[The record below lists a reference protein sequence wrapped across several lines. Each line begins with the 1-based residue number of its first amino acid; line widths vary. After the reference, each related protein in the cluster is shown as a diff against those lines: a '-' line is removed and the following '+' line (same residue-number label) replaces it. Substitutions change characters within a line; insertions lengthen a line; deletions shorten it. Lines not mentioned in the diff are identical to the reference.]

1 MITWTEEELNA
12 IFQSE
17 EFIQNYQQY
26 KDKSD
31 KSDELNRFL
40 NSIQLNT
47 KYFRLT
53 TNGKIGKNIRF
64 KNKNISQ
71 DTISMKEINSY
82 LNKLTDR
89 NIEQITKEIKNRLT
103 KKEYLKAMIIENII
117 HKCIVHPSYNTYYID
132 ILLDIYK
139 DCEQLNQ
146 MIEKNSDT
154 IYQKIIQKD
163 IDTTQSEY
171 LQFCDKNRHLDL
183 IIGYSLLIT
192 ELEKKKIIENKIGPS
207 LDELLNVLESNTEIE
222 EKYKCCQCLY
232 NIFKSFYGS
241 SLLPKGYID
250 RINIILSKESSMK
263 IKFKLMDILERK

>member
-12 IFQSE
+12 IYKSE

-26 KDKSD
+26 ADKT
-31 KSDELNRFL
+31 DELNRFL
-40 NSIQLNT
+40 NSIQLNR

-89 NIEQITKEIKNRLT
+89 NIKQITKEIKDRLT
-103 KKEYLKAMIIENII
+103 NKEYLKAMIIENII
-117 HKCIVHPSYNTYYID
+117 HKCIVHPLYNTIYID

-139 DCEQLNQ
+139 DCNQLNQ
-146 MIEKNSDT
+146 MIETNSDT
-154 IYQKIIQKD
+154 IYQKIINKN

-183 IIGYSLLIT
+183 LIGYSLLIT

-207 LDELLNVLESNTEIE
+207 LNELLNVMEANTDIE

-232 NIFKSFYGS
+232 NIFKSYYES
-241 SLLPKGYID
+241 SLLPQGYID
-250 RINIILSKESSMK
+250 RINTIQSSETSMK